1 MYGELGTEQDK
12 NVSKEVLYTCLDAAL
27 KLTAPF
33 MPYLTE
39 ELWQRLPRRS
49 RLAL

>member
-1 MYGELGTEQDK
+1 MYGEIGNDADK
-12 NVSKEVLYTCLDAAL
+12 EVSKEVLYTCLDAAL

-49 RLAL
+49 R